1 LVAETIPPRW
11 PGPGRSFDPEDAMP
25 DALLT
30 MTDARTDLDAP
41 LAADVPSPADAPA
54 SDDDELEPWAY
65 PGLGALIR
73 SDIQVWGEMFA
84 FKRRDEPVR
93 LLTAIRLILV
103 YAGLRTALI
112 HRLAYA
118 CHRAGIRI
126 IPMILTNL
134 NLSLHGFDMPPN
146 IEIGPR
152 FFVPHPVGTV
162 VTARRI
168 GASVTLVSAITIGMR
183 KESDFPLLGDD
194 VYVGAGARILGA
206 ITIGD
211 RAQIGA
217 NAVVLKDVPAD
228 HVAIGVPAT
237 IRPARSDR

>member
-1 LVAETIPPRW
+1 MPNTLLSNAELTVPDEKSVPP
-11 PGPGRSFDPEDAMP
+11 
-25 DALLT
+25 
-30 MTDARTDLDAP
+30 
-41 LAADVPSPADAPA
+41 
-54 SDDDELEPWAY
+54 DDELEPWEY
-65 PGLGALIR
+65 PGFWSLVR
-73 SDIQVWGEMFA
+73 SDIQLWGEMFA
-84 FKRRDEPVR
+84 SKRGGEAIP
-93 LLTAIRLILV
+93 LHTAIRLLLV
-103 YAGLRTALI
+103 YAGLRTVLI

-118 CHRAGIRI
+118 SHRAHIPI

-134 NLSLHGFDMPPN
+134 NLTLHGFDIPPH
-146 IEIGPR
+146 IEVGPR
-152 FFVPHPVGTV
+152 LFVPHPVGTV

-168 GASVTLVSAITIGMR
+168 GSGVTLVSAITIGMR
-183 KESDFPLLGDD
+183 NESDFPVIGDG

-237 IRPARSDR
+237 IRPGRPKSP